1 MNNKKS
7 RILTAVIG
15 FFILVIPLIFLYS
28 NINTQI
34 TSAQDSI
41 IENLQEKLL
50 NTANKLIIKLS
61 PHAYLNEEFDKIHAE
76 LFPEFP
82 DELVSGI
89 PDDSELK
96 KLYNEELFNKLIT
109 RTKEKYN
116 PIAITVA
123 TQDFNDIYS
132 YFCPELEKE
141 LEANNEKEVFLE
153 AKSFLEMLRIR
164 DRYKYNFFKN
174 LNGEKVKLYSKSEKK
189 LIDNKLKFTHFFPI
203 CFKYIS
209 RFKSYNR
216 NETPIYTDYFEKQ
229 NLYPIIKSTLSKN
242 TIHGYYSILVPQKRI
257 DPEQILESVLINKEP
272 NINIELDNNY
282 REPEIINNHHTLSY
296 NIIYPTDF
304 INHIYS
310 FKRLRNIDKTFL
322 LNKQL
327 KLSLKFPDEYFHL
340 EMINKGIKIFVLIAT
355 LLFIILSIKYIQN
368 KLLFKIK
375 LSKKLLFIL
384 IFIIFLPISGI
395 GVLTFIIS
403 HNLNEIIDINV
414 KKNLHNSLEN
424 YYMLKDEIFSRRLSS
439 IFEIKKRISKSN
451 LTNFSENFEKDILPD
466 EKTKYWLHNFTTDL
480 FVINDNNNFYHY
492 DYIWYD
498 LRNNAEKS
506 NDNENDKK
514 TNKMINYLL
523 RKYINNLGI
532 SKKTIKD
539 KTEILALS
547 IIDNYTNP
555 IYEENSVGKESIPK
569 RDSISL
575 KTFDS
580 SIYFYAKDK
589 INNRFYMISKLN
601 GNTNRPY
608 NILQKY
614 SDANPLWFKPQYKY
628 AFDTNLTIAIN
639 PNISL
644 KDSTTVQ
651 IPRSK
656 SDGKIDDLIYK
667 IISYKDSGYV
677 KIKEGKDTITN
688 EWIFSK
694 NSPFIIA
701 GTAKSFYN
709 TKLSFIIWLILPC
722 LLTYSALLLLFLS
735 SLISNYTNKPIS
747 IYSDAIEKLK
757 SNELGTTIQSFS
769 NDEFDNIT
777 KAFNEMSVAL
787 KQKEQM
793 KYYISERLIQSVEK
807 SNNREA
813 GKSKL
818 EKVTILSS
826 DIRNFTGISEKY
838 EPYEIVEMLNTYFTQ
853 MQQAITENNGIID
866 KYIGDAIQAVF
877 YDEEDKDNMVKR
889 AAKAAIS
896 MRKALKL
903 YNEKRKSLGLFT
915 IENGIGID
923 TDFAITGTVGTAK
936 GRKDFSVYGE
946 VVSRAANLEAKTKR
960 TTSKILLS
968 KASLEEI
975 TPFKKG
981 GCQATPDRGIFN
993 NNAKPETIAK
1003 EKTSLSANA
1012 DFSPYEGESLITNH
1026 QSQLVFKDFDEE
1038 AVEIIDVRE

>member
-41 IENLQEKLL
+41 VENLQEKLL
-50 NTANKLIIKLS
+50 NTANKITVKLS
-61 PHAYLNEEFDKIHAE
+61 PHTYLNEEFDRIHRE

-82 DELVSGI
+82 EELIPGI

-96 KLYNEELFNKLIT
+96 KLYNEELLNKLIKK
-109 RTKEKYN
+109 TKEKYN

-123 TQDFNDIYS
+123 SQDFNDIYS
-132 YFCPELEKE
+132 YYCPKLEKE

-153 AKSFLEMLRIR
+153 AKSFLEMMRIR
-164 DRYKYNFFKN
+164 DRYKYNFFKF
-174 LNGEKVKLYSKSEKK
+174 LDGEKVKLYSKSEKK

-229 NLYPIIKSTLSKN
+229 NLYPIIKSTISKN
-242 TIHGYYSILVPQKRI
+242 TIHGYYSILVPQKHI
-257 DPEQILESVLINKEP
+257 DPEEILESVLRNKEP

-282 REPEIINNHHTLSY
+282 REPEIINNHNTLSY
-296 NIIYPTDF
+296 NMIYPTDF
-304 INHIYS
+304 INHIYA
-310 FKRLRNIDKTFL
+310 FKRLTNIDKTFL

-327 KLSLKFPDEYFHL
+327 KLNINFPNEYFHL
-340 EMINKGIKIFVLIAT
+340 EMINKGIKVLVLIAT

-368 KLLFKIK
+368 KLLFKIR

-414 KKNLHNSLEN
+414 KKNLHNSLES
-424 YYMLKDEIFSRRLSS
+424 YFMLQNEIFTRRLSS
-439 IFEIKKRISKSN
+439 IFEIKKRFSN
-451 LTNFSENFEKDILPD
+451 NDLTNFSESFHKNIISD
-466 EKTKYWLHNFTTDL
+466 EKAKYWLRNFTTDL

-498 LRNNAEKS
+498 LRNIAEKS
-506 NDNENDKK
+506 NDNDNDNDNDKR
-514 TNKMINYLL
+514 TNKMTNYLL

-532 SKKTIKD
+532 SKKTDND

-547 IIDNYTNP
+547 LIDKYTNP
-555 IYEENSVGKESIPK
+555 LIEETSVGRESIPS
-569 RDSISL
+569 RDRISI
-575 KTFDS
+575 KTLDS
-580 SIYFYAKDK
+580 TIYFYAKDK
-589 INNRFYMISKLN
+589 KSNRFYLATKLN
-601 GNTNRPY
+601 GNSNRPY

-614 SDANPLWFKPQYKY
+614 SDTNPLWFKPQYKY

-656 SDGKIDDLIYK
+656 IDGKIDNLIYK

-688 EWIFSK
+688 EWFFSK

-701 GTAKSFYN
+701 GTAKSLYN
-709 TKLSFIIWLILPC
+709 TKLSFIIWLIFPC

-735 SLISNYTNKPIS
+735 SLIYNFTNKPIS
-747 IYSDAIEKLK
+747 IYNDAIEKLK
-757 SNELGTTIQSFS
+757 NNELGTTIQSFS
-769 NDEFDNIT
+769 KDEFNNIT

-793 KYYISERLIQSVEK
+793 KSYISERLIQSVEK
-807 SNNREA
+807 SNLQEA
-813 GKSKL
+813 GRSKL

-838 EPYEIVEMLNTYFTQ
+838 EPYEIVEMLNSYFTQ
-853 MQQAITENNGIID
+853 MQQAISENNGIID

-877 YDEEDKDNMVKR
+877 YDEPNKENKIKR
-889 AAKAAIS
+889 AVKAAIS
-896 MRKALKL
+896 MRKALKQ
-903 YNEKRKSLGLFT
+903 YNKERETLGLFT

-923 TDFAITGTVGTAK
+923 TDFAITGTIGTAN

-946 VVSRAANLEAKTKR
+946 VISRASNLEAKTKR
-960 TTSKILLS
+960 TTSKILLG

-975 TPFKKG
+975 TPFLK
-981 GCQATPDRGIFN
+981 
-993 NNAKPETIAK
+993 
-1003 EKTSLSANA
+1003 
-1012 DFSPYEGESLITNH
+1012 GESLITHHQPPTTNH
-1026 QSQLVFKDFDEE
+1026 QLQLVYKDFDEE